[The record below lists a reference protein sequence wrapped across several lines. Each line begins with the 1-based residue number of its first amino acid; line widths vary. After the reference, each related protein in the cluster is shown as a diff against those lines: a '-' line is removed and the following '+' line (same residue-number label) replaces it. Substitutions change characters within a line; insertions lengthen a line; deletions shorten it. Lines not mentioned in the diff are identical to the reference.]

1 MKKFEKR
8 LILWIFCGRIKENSG
23 GKNMAINVK
32 SEIGRLQTVLLHRPG
47 SELEQLAPN
56 SMARLLFDDIPYL
69 RGAQAEHD
77 CFADVLRER
86 GVKVLYLSELMAQT
100 ISRSTFQ

>member
-1 MKKFEKR
+1 
-8 LILWIFCGRIKENSG
+8 
-23 GKNMAINVK
+23 MAINVK

-69 RGAQAEHD
+69 RG
-77 CFADVLRER
+77 
-86 GVKVLYLSELMAQT
+86 
-100 ISRSTFQ
+100 RSTTALRTFCASAV

>member
-1 MKKFEKR
+1 
-8 LILWIFCGRIKENSG
+8 
-23 GKNMAINVK
+23 MAINVK

-47 SELEQLAPN
+47 SQLEQLAPN

-69 RGAQAEHD
+69 RGAQTEHD

-100 ISRSTFQ
+100 ISRSSALRRQL